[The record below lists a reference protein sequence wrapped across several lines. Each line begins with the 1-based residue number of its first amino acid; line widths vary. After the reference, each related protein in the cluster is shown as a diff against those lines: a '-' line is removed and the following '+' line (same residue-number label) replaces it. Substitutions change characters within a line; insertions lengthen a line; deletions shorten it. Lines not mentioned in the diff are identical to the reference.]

1 MIMRPFQSAVS
12 TTVLVLAFG
21 VISGF
26 SSSAPTSAG
35 SRHPTLGEYVSSQ
48 SGSVTMGWQRSS
60 GVSKAAWPTAVA
72 DETVKIDSRG
82 RAFVV
87 DPPLPAQKISGTTR
101 AAPVVTD
108 IPLTDAFVLHSR
120 PDSTKVIYL
129 DFDGQT
135 MTNTAWSRYV
145 PLVVPA
151 YSIDGSPSFSSTE
164 KQNVIDAWS
173 AVAEDYSMFDVDVT
187 TEDPGQSDIDRTS
200 YGDVR
205 YGVRALITD
214 ENNGIADIACP
225 TGCQGVA
232 YIGTFDYVDPEGDW
246 EWYSPAFVF
255 SRDIFSG
262 KKLSDVISHEVGHN
276 LGLSHDGQASDPY
289 YEGRSGWAPIM
300 GAGYYQPLVQWSNGD
315 YSKKATNREDD
326 FAVMQSHGLSLMADD
341 FGNSSSTATTV
352 LLNTSTSG
360 TIHSR
365 SDVDYFRFVAT
376 ATSVDIAVILP
387 SYSPDLDCS
396 LTVLDSLNRTV
407 ATDNPNF
414 LSLGTN
420 SATGLTASA
429 TVTVT
434 PGQTYFVKVD
444 GSGFGKA
451 SSTGYSDYGSVGEYR
466 LEVSGDTRPTLTPG
480 TPTVTGIAQ
489 FGETLTGNVGS
500 WGAEVSTSTEWFVGQ
515 TATGDT
521 DNTYVVQSADVGKIV
536 SFRVTASKAGYQ
548 DSVVSATTQP
558 AVAAEM
564 DLTDTPSIS
573 GILKVGNTLTVDIG
587 SWESGAATS
596 QQWRR
601 NGSPISSATGTTY
614 VLQRSDGG
622 KRISVTVTATKAG
635 YTTVTATS
643 ALTGKVAK

>member
-1 MIMRPFQSAVS
+1 MIMRPFQSAVM

-35 SRHPTLGEYVSSQ
+35 PRHPTLGEYVSTQ
-48 SGSVTMGWQRSS
+48 SALVPMGWQRSS
-60 GVSKAAWPTAVA
+60 GVSKAAWSTAVA

-82 RAFVV
+82 RTFVV

-108 IPLTDAFVLHSR
+108 IPLTDAFTLHSR
-120 PDSTKVIYL
+120 PGSTKVIYL

-135 MTNTAWSRYV
+135 MTNTAWSAYV

-164 KQNVIDAWS
+164 KQRIIDAWS

-187 TEDPGQSDIDRTS
+187 TEDPGQPAINRTS
-200 YGDVR
+200 YGDNQ
-205 YGVRALITD
+205 YGVRTLITD
-214 ENNGIADIACP
+214 ENNGIANIACP

-232 YIGTFDYVDPEGDW
+232 FVGTFDYVDPDGDW
-246 EWYSPAFVF
+246 EWYSPAFAF
-255 SRDIFSG
+255 SDPSFSG
-262 KKLSDVISHEVGHN
+262 KTLSDVISHEVGHN
-276 LGLSHDGQASDPY
+276 LGLSHDGQGSDPY
-289 YEGRSGWAPIM
+289 YMGRSGWAPIM
-300 GAGYYQPLVQWSNGD
+300 GAGYSQTLVQWSNGD

-326 FAVMQSHGLSLMADD
+326 FAVMQSQGLSLVADD
-341 FGNSSSTATTV
+341 FGNSTSTATTIS
-352 LLNTSTSG
+352 LNTSTSG

-376 ATSVDIAVILP
+376 ATSVDIAVMLP
-387 SYSPDLDCS
+387 SYSANLDCS
-396 LTVLDSLNRTV
+396 ITVLNSSNQTV
-407 ATDNPNF
+407 ASANPSE
-414 LSLGTN
+414 LP
-420 SATGLTASA
+420 AS
-429 TVTVT
+429 VTVNVT
-434 PGQTYFVKVD
+434 QGATYYIKID
-444 GSGFGKA
+444 GLGFGIA
-451 SSTGYSDYGSVGEYR
+451 ASTGYSDYGSVGEYR
-466 LEVSGDTRPTLTPG
+466 LSVSGDTRRTLTPG
-480 TPTVTGIAQ
+480 TPTVTGTAK
-489 FGETLTGNVGS
+489 FGETLTGNIGS
-500 WGAEVSTSTEWFVGQ
+500 WGAGVSTSTEWFIGQ
-515 TATGDT
+515 TATGDI
-521 DNTYVVQSADVGKIV
+521 DNTYVVQSADVGKVV

-558 AVAAEM
+558 AVAAEI
-564 DLTDTPSIS
+564 TITGTPTIS
-573 GILKVGNTLTVDIG
+573 GIPKVGNTLTVDVG
-587 SWESGAATS
+587 TWESGATTS

-614 VLQRSDGG
+614 ALQKSDKG
-622 KRISVTVTATKAG
+622 KTISVTVTATKAG